1 MSRDYNKE
9 YQKFNKLKYYYNF
22 DLLMHDYMID
32 TFKNNF
38 IEGEALE
45 IGCGNGNFTNKIK
58 KFFKKITV
66 VEASSDFAKRLK
78 KNIKK
83 ITIVNS
89 TFEKFSTQKKF
100 DNIFLIHTLEHV
112 ADRKKF
118 LKKARSYLSKKGKL
132 FIVVPNADAAS
143 RLIAVNM
150 GLIKKKTSITKK
162 EKKHGHV
169 ITFESSSLKENIL
182 KAKLK
187 IIKHGGIFF
196 KSLANFQIDDCIK
209 NKIINKK
216 FLDACYELGKFY
228 PKFCSSI
235 YCITKR

>member
-1 MSRDYNKE
+1 
-9 YQKFNKLKYYYNF
+9 
-22 DLLMHDYMID
+22 MHDYMID
-32 TFKNNF
+32 TFRNNF
-38 IEGEALE
+38 IKGEALE
-45 IGCGNGNFTNKIK
+45 IGCGNGNFTSKIK
-58 KFFKKITV
+58 KYFKKLTV
-66 VEASSDFAKRLK
+66 IEASSNFAKRLK
-78 KNIKK
+78 RNNKK
-83 ITIVNS
+83 ITIINS
-89 TFEKFSTQKKF
+89 TFEKFDTKKKF

-112 ADRKKF
+112 TNRKKF
-118 LKKARSYLSKKGKL
+118 LSKVRSYLSNKGRL
-132 FIVVPNADAAS
+132 FVVVPNADAAS

-162 EKKHGHV
+162 EKKHGHT
-169 ITFESSSLKENIL
+169 ITFDSSSLKKNIL

-187 IIKHGGIFF
+187 IIKNGGIFF

-216 FLDACYELGKFY
+216 FLDGCYELGKFY

>member
-1 MSRDYNKE
+1 
-9 YQKFNKLKYYYNF
+9 
-22 DLLMHDYMID
+22 
-32 TFKNNF
+32 
-38 IEGEALE
+38 
-45 IGCGNGNFTNKIK
+45 
-58 KFFKKITV
+58 
-66 VEASSDFAKRLK
+66 
-78 KNIKK
+78 
-83 ITIVNS
+83 
-89 TFEKFSTQKKF
+89 
-100 DNIFLIHTLEHV
+100 
-112 ADRKKF
+112 
-118 LKKARSYLSKKGKL
+118 
-132 FIVVPNADAAS
+132 
-143 RLIAVNM
+143 M

-182 KAKLK
+182 MAKLK

-216 FLDACYELGKFY
+216 FLDGCYALGKLN